1 MRRGP
6 GTKLA
11 LFRNFD
17 FGLARRRHR
26 LKRTPLPPLDVSR
39 QVSMAAPP
47 RPFSRRLCEASRAAD
62 WDAITSFQRRPAVFA
77 CVLQATPDHY
87 Y

>member
-17 FGLARRRHR
+17 FDLARRRHR

-39 QVSMAAPP
+39 QVRMAGPP
-47 RPFSRRLCEASRAAD
+47 LARSRVVSAKPAERPQAD
-62 WDAITSFQRRPAVFA
+62 WEPSD
-77 CVLQATPDHY
+77 Y
-87 Y
+87 